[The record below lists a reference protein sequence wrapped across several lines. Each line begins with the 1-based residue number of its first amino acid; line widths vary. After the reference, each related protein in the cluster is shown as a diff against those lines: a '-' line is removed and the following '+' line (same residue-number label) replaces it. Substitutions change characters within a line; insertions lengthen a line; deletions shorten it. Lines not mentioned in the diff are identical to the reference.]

1 MKGYELI
8 KVWRR
13 GGFRLSLYD
22 TYKTDSMGKSRLAYR
37 LTDGG
42 KVIFEGEDFCCS
54 PTQCIDSLETVY
66 QLLGFLT
73 LKPGD
78 TDSEYFEKYTPGQ
91 LAWCQSNRCDEL
103 GLYVYDFENREQ
115 LAGERKRAI

>member
-22 TYKTDSMGKSRLAYR
+22 TYQRDNRGQDYLAYR
-37 LTDGG
+37 FSDNG
-42 KVIFEGEDFCCS
+42 KVIFEGEDFSGS
-54 PTQCIDSLETVY
+54 PMHCIDSLDTVY
-66 QLLGFLT
+66 QLLGFLS

-78 TDSEYFEKYTPGQ
+78 TDSEYFEKYTPDQ
-91 LAWCQSNRCDEL
+91 MAWCQSNRCDEL
-103 GLYVYDFENREQ
+103 GLDVSDFENREQ
-115 LAGERKRAI
+115 LARERKRA